1 MEPLTQEERDAI
13 EGMAFALDYV
23 AESVRARPSGC
34 SGDFKLGRRPLTH
47 IRRLDSEVLADRIAE
62 KVASRLRAEENG
74 GADNARIA

>member
-34 SGDFKLGRRPLTH
+34 SGDVKLGRRPLTH
-47 IRRLDSEVLADRIAE
+47 RDCVECGGNGLCIGYQAAAAVVNYRRA
-62 KVASRLRAEENG
+62 KVNT
-74 GADNARIA
+74 NA